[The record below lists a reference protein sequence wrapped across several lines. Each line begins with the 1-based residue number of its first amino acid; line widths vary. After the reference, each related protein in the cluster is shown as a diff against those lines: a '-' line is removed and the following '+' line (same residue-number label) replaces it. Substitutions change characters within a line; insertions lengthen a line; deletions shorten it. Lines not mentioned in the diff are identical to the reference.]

1 MTQRAPDPRRLDV
14 AAFAAQAQA
23 LDGSW
28 PVAGMPRLLDSI
40 DARAESNGSAAV
52 VWHAA
57 GEQTPPRGDAP
68 RVWLRLAASA
78 QVTMTCQRCLG
89 PLAVPL
95 AVERTF
101 GFVAGEAQAA
111 ALDADSDDDVL
122 ALERWLD
129 LHTLVEDELLLALPL
144 VPRHADCAPPAVR
157 DDAVAAAPGEP
168 AREHPFAALA
178 ALRRK
183 AH

>member
-14 AAFAAQAQA
+14 AAFAAQGQS

-101 GFVAGEAQAA
+101 GFVAGEAPR
-111 ALDADSDDDVL
+111 VL
-122 ALERWLD
+122 ALR
-129 LHTLVEDELLLALPL
+129 LAIAKA
-144 VPRHADCAPPAVR
+144 R
-157 DDAVAAAPGEP
+157 AVARLAPHAAVIGSDQVADLDGRPLGKPGD
-168 AREHPFAALA
+168 
-178 ALRRK
+178 RK
-183 AH
+183 SVV